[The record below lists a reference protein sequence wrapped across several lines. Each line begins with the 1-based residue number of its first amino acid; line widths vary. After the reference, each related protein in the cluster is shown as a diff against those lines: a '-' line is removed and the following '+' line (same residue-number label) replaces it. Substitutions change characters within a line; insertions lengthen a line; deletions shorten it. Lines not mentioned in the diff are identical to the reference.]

1 MTEVQQEIKQETPVI
16 QAQTEAAPPIRSEE
30 NQNNW
35 KKFREEREKER
46 KLRMEAEQKAREE
59 AERAKALQEAIEA
72 LVSKPEKNTVQEE
85 GEEDR
90 IKKLVAEE
98 IKKRQEEEYKQ
109 KQEYEKRTFPQ
120 RIREKYKD
128 FDEVCSP
135 HNLDYLEYHYEE
147 IAEPFK
153 HMPDGLDK
161 WERIYK
167 TVKRFVPYDG
177 KEKDEKRIE
186 KNLSKPQ
193 ANSPVS
199 ANRDLSSYNSRLSD
213 ERKRANWERM
223 QKELKG
229 LG

>member
-1 MTEVQQEIKQETPVI
+1 MTEVQQEIKQEAPI
-16 QAQTEAAPPIRSEE
+16 NQPQTEQAPDIKSKE

-35 KKFREEREKER
+35 ARFREEREKER
-46 KLRMEAEQKAREE
+46 QLRIEAEKKAREE
-59 AERAKALQEAIEA
+59 AEKAKALQEALEA
-72 LVSKPEKNTVQEE
+72 IVSKPEKQAPQEE
-85 GEEDR
+85 NEEDN
-90 IKKLVAEE
+90 IKKLVDER
-98 IKKRQEEEYKQ
+98 IRQKEEEERK
-109 KQEYEKRTFPQ
+109 KKEEYEKKTFPQ
-120 RIREKYKD
+120 RIREKYRD

-153 HMPDGLDK
+153 YMPDGIDK

-167 TVKRFVPYDG
+167 AVKRFVPYDG
-177 KEKDEKRIE
+177 KEKDEKKIE

-193 ANSPVS
+193 ANTPIST
-199 ANRDLSSYNSRLSD
+199 NRDLGQYNARLSD
-213 ERKRANWERM
+213 ERKKANWERM